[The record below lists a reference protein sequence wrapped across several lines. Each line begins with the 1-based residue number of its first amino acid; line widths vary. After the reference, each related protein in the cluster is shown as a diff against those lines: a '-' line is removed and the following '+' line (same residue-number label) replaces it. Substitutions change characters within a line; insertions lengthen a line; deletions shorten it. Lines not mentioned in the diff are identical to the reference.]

1 MPEPIVATIATDATT
16 AADVAAT
23 ATPMIGKPGQ
33 LMADACPEPTMTL
46 DDFFAKAKAE
56 SMPLNMPE
64 PTTEARTPPPFLQ
77 PRIPSQ
83 FRFFHVQSDYY
94 SWPYDQRARV
104 MGCPS
109 TFHLCKTLIFEN
121 TKYKQD
127 ESKPIDEDRYWCVI
141 VQYEGAVNITKL
153 EKAVREK
160 TGATRKATHMRIAPA
175 DKSLELTG
183 LPQGGVCPVGMR
195 TDLPILVSK
204 ELADLSPQLFYLG
217 AGHLD
222 WKIAVPFKEF
232 VENWNTRVADFS

>member
-1 MPEPIVATIATDATT
+1 MPSTSSFPSQQPPSLLLPSLQIYKDAQ
-16 AADVAAT
+16 A
-23 ATPMIGKPGQ
+23 
-33 LMADACPEPTMTL
+33 
-46 DDFFAKAKAE
+46 
-56 SMPLNMPE
+56 
-64 PTTEARTPPPFLQ
+64 
-77 PRIPSQ
+77 RIPSQ

-94 SWPYDQRARV
+94 SWPYAQRARV

-127 ESKPIDEDRYWCVI
+127 ESKPIDEDRYWCII

-183 LPQGGVCPVGMR
+183 LPQGGVCPVG
-195 TDLPILVSK
+195 K
-204 ELADLSPQLFYLG
+204 
-217 AGHLD
+217 
-222 WKIAVPFKEF
+222 
-232 VENWNTRVADFS
+232 